1 MTFININKLVACAL
15 VLLSMALW
23 SLTAQAKNVK
33 SSLATIEVKHKKN
46 VSSLEQVVSIDLS
59 AITDAPKDQLMLVA
73 FVKQKNGKIKPVI
86 QDFQIQNG
94 ETRRLVWL
102 AATGKNAPTKF
113 ELRSV
118 DVIKKI
124 PVNVKAGFHSVS
136 KNGLLTL
143 KYQDRPL
150 VGYQFGLMPAPEGVD
165 ASYGR
170 SAFIHPLWSPKG
182 QVLTR
187 VQPDDH
193 YHHYGIWNPWTH
205 LSFQGR
211 EVDLWNLAKKQG
223 TVEFG
228 GWTSRAE
235 GNVFTEIQALHKHV
249 VFSEDG
255 TKKTT
260 AMNELQTLRIY
271 RPQDDYYIMDMI
283 IQLSAAGDDPVR
295 LLEYRYGGFGW
306 RATEQWHKGNSEV
319 LSSGGQTRKDVDNTS
334 GRWFYVQGEVDD
346 DYAGAVIMSHTG
358 NFNHPE
364 PMRIWPIPDDA
375 RGDVFASFSPTKD
388 RDWLIEPGKTYFQ
401 KYRFIVYN
409 GKFNAKKAD
418 AAWREYV
425 HSADVKVVVTD

>member
-1 MTFININKLVACAL
+1 MSYINVNRSVACAL
-15 VLLSMALW
+15 ILSSIVLCSF
-23 SLTAQAKNVK
+23 TAQAKNIK
-33 SSLATIEVKHKKN
+33 NSLAIIEIKHKKN
-46 VSSLEQVVSIDLS
+46 TSSLEQVVSIDLS
-59 AITDAPKDQLMLVA
+59 AITNAPKEQLALVA
-73 FVKQKNGKIKPVI
+73 LIKQKNGKTKAVA
-86 QDFQIQNG
+86 QKFQIQTG

-102 AATGKNAPTKF
+102 VAPGKKSPSTF

-118 DVIKKI
+118 DAVKKS
-124 PVNVKAGFHSVS
+124 PNSVTAGFQSIS

-143 KYQDRPL
+143 KYQDKPL
-150 VGYQFGLMPAPEGVD
+150 VGYQFGLMAAPEGVD

-205 LSFQGR
+205 LSFR
-211 EVDLWNLAKKQG
+211 DKDVDLWNLAKKQG

-228 GWTSRAE
+228 GWTSRDE
-235 GNVFTEIQALHKHV
+235 GDVFTEIQALHKHV
-249 VFSEDG
+249 VFTDEG
-255 TKKTT
+255 TTRTT

-271 RPQDDYYIMDMI
+271 RPQSDYYIMDMV

-295 LLEYRYGGFGW
+295 LLKYRYGGFGW

-319 LSSGGQTRKDVDNTS
+319 LSSGGQTRKNVDNTN
-334 GRWFYVQGEVDD
+334 GRWFYVQGEVDN
-346 DYAGAVIMSHTG
+346 DYAGAVVMSHTG

-364 PMRIWPIPDDA
+364 PMRIWPIPDED

-388 RDWLIEPGKTYFQ
+388 RDWLIEPGKTYIQ

-409 GKFNAKKAD
+409 GKFNAKKANT
-418 AAWREYV
+418 AWQEYTNTT
-425 HSADVKVVVTD
+425 DITVTVAQ